1 MSKLDG
7 LKKRE
12 RDLLYQLEDN
22 GKEKYRTKEL
32 IETFEGYDRASHR
45 YQSDLDSV
53 NLIGRMQEGQSYD
66 QAISSYYADLQ
77 KDSSQREREFLKN
90 KDWKK
95 VRGTIYSSLVPAD
108 ILKKG
113 EVSIK
118 EYIEKKYP
126 DVSTFLNRLETVAD

>member
-1 MSKLDG
+1 
-7 LKKRE
+7 
-12 RDLLYQLEDN
+12 
-22 GKEKYRTKEL
+22 
-32 IETFEGYDRASHR
+32 
-45 YQSDLDSV
+45 
-53 NLIGRMQEGQSYD
+53 MQEGQSYD
-66 QAISSYYADLQ
+66 QAITSYYADLQ

-118 EYIEKKYP
+118 EYIEEEYP
-126 DVSTFLNRLETVAD
+126 EVSTFLNRLEALVD

>member
-1 MSKLDG
+1 MSKLDE

-22 GKEKYRTKEL
+22 GKENYRTKEL